1 MNNMQELQNQI
12 VQLEQLTKQHLSR
25 EALTRYSNIKAVDP
39 EKAVH
44 ITSIISQLVQQ
55 GQINQTVTDEQFKQL
70 LIQLQPKKK
79 EFKFTRK

>member
-1 MNNMQELQNQI
+1 MNNVQELQSQI
-12 VQLEQLTKQHLSR
+12 LQLEQLTKQHLSR
-25 EALTRYSNIKAVDP
+25 EALARYSNIKAVDP

-55 GQINQTVTDEQFKQL
+55 GQITQTVTDEQFKQL
-70 LIQLQPKKK
+70 LIQIQPKKK